1 MLFLIDDRSN
11 QSRRLI
17 HLYEVILRPFP
28 INPPLRSRLSEP
40 AGDIQIGSA
49 RDEGSYAHMR

>member
-11 QSRRLI
+11 QSRRLAY
-17 HLYEVILRPFP
+17 LYEVVLRPFP
-28 INPPLRSRLSEP
+28 ISSPLRSRLSEP
-40 AGDIQIGSA
+40 AGDIQIRSA